1 MNINN
6 IIKLCFLSS
15 MFITANVA
23 AQQAVNQ
30 SLDADPTGVVR
41 IEHVAG
47 EANIIGWDSAQV
59 KVEGELGEDTEEF
72 IFKRDGDSIDIIV
85 EVKSK
90 SGWGGWGN
98 GDVADDNLT
107 IYVPKASLVRYESVN
122 ARVSISDV
130 LGGADLEVVNGGI
143 VAKNLAGKV
152 TLESVN
158 GNITLNNM
166 NGELEVESVNGS
178 IDIEAVSGSE
188 IQASAVNGNISI
200 VSSVNELQA
209 ETVNGDIEL
218 TLQEV
223 KSIATET
230 VNGSIEMAMRLAP
243 SAEVT
248 ASSVGGN
255 ITLRLPA
262 DVSAK
267 FEIESFAGGSIRNSL
282 TDDKPQKAEYGPR
295 RWLDMSTANPSASV
309 EIDTVNGSIRLL
321 KQ

>member
-1 MNINN
+1 MNMNN
-6 IIKLCFLSS
+6 VIKLGLFVTV
-15 MFITANVA
+15 FFVANVS
-23 AQQAVNQ
+23 AQQSVNQ
-30 SLDADPTGVVR
+30 SLDADPKGVVR

-47 EANIIGWDSAQV
+47 EAKIIGWDNAQV

-72 IFKRDGDSIDIIV
+72 TFKRDGDSIDIIV
-85 EVKSK
+85 EVESK
-90 SGWGGWGN
+90 SGWGGWGK
-98 GDVADDNLT
+98 GKVADDDLT

-122 ARVSISDV
+122 ARVSVKGV
-130 LGGADLEVVNGGI
+130 LGGADLEVVNGSI
-143 VAKNLAGKV
+143 VAKDLAGKV

-158 GNITLNNM
+158 GNIILNNM
-166 NGELEVESVNGS
+166 SGELQVESVNGS

-200 VSSVNELQA
+200 VASVSELQA
-209 ETVNGDIEL
+209 DTVNGNIELALQEVRYIVTETVNGD
-218 TLQEV
+218 
-223 KSIATET
+223 
-230 VNGSIEMAMRLAP
+230 IEMAMRLAP
-243 SAEVT
+243 SAELT

-255 ITLRLPA
+255 ITLSLPA
-262 DVSAK
+262 DVAAK